1 MKPEIF
7 QASLERG
14 SNKLYIQSD
23 KQIAIRN
30 GAFIKLGGNDIFYR
44 SESSEQINIKRKFD
58 YSGETLT
65 IKGNYQF
72 KLAKGDK
79 AKISFNEYEAINVN
93 SVEEDKYKYSVGELF
108 YAQGGMPSSSSGN
121 ITGEYTE
128 FRITKVKEDG
138 SVDKIEITKP
148 GLYINP
154 PQNPIE
160 ALEENGKK
168 IKLNVDYDISSE
180 VSIIERDFSQV
191 QGSPT
196 ESRVIL
202 SYPLG
207 RGITEG
213 EFIVSKQVIYLN
225 KPYDSESFETEICQI
240 TFDYSPV
247 NGIPLLPPNSID
259 PQTSY
264 NEAVAI
270 IDKKLHEMDK
280 RITRMENM
288 NY

>member
-14 SNKLYIQSD
+14 SNKLYVQSD
-23 KQIAIRN
+23 KQIAVRN

-44 SESSEQINIKRKFD
+44 AESSENVNIKRKFD

-72 KLAKGDK
+72 KLAKGDLG
-79 AKISFNEYEAINVN
+79 KISFNEYEAININ
-93 SVEEDKYKYSVGELF
+93 SIEENEYKYSIGDLF
-108 YAQGGMPSSSSGN
+108 YAQGGNPSSSSGN
-121 ITGEYTE
+121 LTGEYTE
-128 FRITKVKEDG
+128 FKVTRVKEDG
-138 SVDKIEITKP
+138 SIDTIEITKP
-148 GLYINP
+148 GLYIHP
-154 PQNPIE
+154 PQNPVE
-160 ALEENGKK
+160 ALEESGKR
-168 IKLNVDYDISSE
+168 IKLNVEYDVSSQ
-180 VSIIERDFSQV
+180 VSIIERDFKSIEC
-191 QGSPT
+191 SPIET
-196 ESRVIL
+196 RIGL
-202 SYPLG
+202 SYPLE

-225 KPYDSESFETEICQI
+225 KAYDSESFETEVCQI

-270 IDKKLHEMDK
+270 IDKKLQEMDK

>member
-7 QASLERG
+7 EASLEKG
-14 SNKLYIQSD
+14 SNKLYIKSD
-23 KQIAIRN
+23 KQVAIRN

-44 SESSEQINIKRKFD
+44 AESAEDINIKRKFD

-79 AKISFNEYEAINVN
+79 ARISFNEYEAININ
-93 SVEEDKYKYSVGELF
+93 SIEESAYKHSVGELF
-108 YAQGGMPSSSSGN
+108 YAQGGSPSSSSGN
-121 ITGEYTE
+121 VTGEYTE
-128 FRITKVKEDG
+128 FRITKIKEDG
-138 SVDKIEITKP
+138 SIDKIEITRP
-148 GLYINP
+148 GLYIHP

-168 IKLNVDYDISSE
+168 IKLNVEYDISSE
-180 VSIIERDFSQV
+180 VSIIERDFVSV
-191 QGSPT
+191 NVSPI
-196 ESRVIL
+196 ESKLKL
-202 SYPLG
+202 SYPLP

-213 EFIVSKQVIYLN
+213 EFIVSKQVIFLN
-225 KPYDSESFETEICQI
+225 KPYDSESFETEICQV